1 MILATGFVA
10 FNAGS
15 QLHIDQ
21 DGDGHI
27 IGLAAANT
35 MLAGAGGMIAVAI
48 VIYMYE
54 IMANFNYET
63 IRNYCCI
70 F

>member
-1 MILATGFVA
+1 MVLATGFVA

-21 DGDGHI
+21 EGDAHV

-35 MLAGAGGMIAVAI
+35 MLSGAGGMIAVAI
-48 VIYMYE
+48 AVYM
-54 IMANFNYET
+54 
-63 IRNYCCI
+63 
-70 F
+70 